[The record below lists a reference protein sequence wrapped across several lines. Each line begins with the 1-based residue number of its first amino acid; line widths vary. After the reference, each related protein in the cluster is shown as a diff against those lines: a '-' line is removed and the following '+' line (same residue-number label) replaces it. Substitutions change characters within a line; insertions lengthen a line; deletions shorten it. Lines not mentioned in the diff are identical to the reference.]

1 MDVDRETV
9 HQLLLAGGAVA
20 LFIAGA
26 LYVSS
31 NYGTNGNL
39 SAEGGT
45 MLVATLG
52 FFIVLMLGAGL
63 WLERKEF

>member
-9 HQLLLAGGAVA
+9 HQLLLAGGAVG

-26 LYVSS
+26 VVVASR
-31 NYGTNGNL
+31 YGTNGNL
-39 SAEGGT
+39 SPEGG
-45 MLVATLG
+45 MVLVGTIG

-63 WLERKEF
+63 WLERQEY

>member
-26 LYVSS
+26 LFVSS
-31 NYGTNGNL
+31 NYRTNGNL
-39 SAEGGT
+39 SAEGGM
-45 MLVATLG
+45 MLVGTLG

-63 WLERKEF
+63 WLERNEY

>member
-9 HQLLLAGGAVA
+9 YQLLLAGGAVA

-26 LYVSS
+26 VYVSS

-39 SAEGGT
+39 TGEGGM
-45 MLVATLG
+45 MLVGVLG
-52 FFIVLMLGAGL
+52 FFILLMLGAGL
-63 WLERKEF
+63 FLERTEF